1 MCSSC
6 KIKKLTNK
14 MNYWNEQQMELKK
27 EINVLT
33 NLVRN
38 NIESRASSQ

>member
-1 MCSSC
+1 
-6 KIKKLTNK
+6 

-38 NIESRASSQ
+38 NIESRASSQQMINQDL